1 MKEKTIVAVLD
12 ASAIFSIIKGEPI
25 NFAPEYIL
33 EHAVATTYNIAE
45 VANKMVLK
53 KQVTHQEIWILLESM
68 ISHPYNIDMQLS
80 ELATS
85 FSEVVDASFGISLG
99 DKYCLALGKL
109 LEKPIYTA
117 DRAWKQFE
125 SLLGVQ
131 INLIR

>member
-1 MKEKTIVAVLD
+1 MNAEELWETTMDPTKRILKQVA
-12 ASAIFSIIKGEPI
+12 I
-25 NFAPEYIL
+25 ND
-33 EHAVATTYNIAE
+33 AE

-53 KQVTHQEIWILLESM
+53 KQVNHQEIWILLESM

-85 FSEVVDASFGISLG
+85 FSEVIDASFGISLG

-109 LEKPIYTA
+109 LNKPIYTA

-125 SLLGVQ
+125 EPLGVQ
-131 INLIR
+131 VILIR